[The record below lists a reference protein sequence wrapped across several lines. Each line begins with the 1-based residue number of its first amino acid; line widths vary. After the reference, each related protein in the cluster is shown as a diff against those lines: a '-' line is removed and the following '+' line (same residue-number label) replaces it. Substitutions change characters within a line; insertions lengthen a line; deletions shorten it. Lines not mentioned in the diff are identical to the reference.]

1 MAYKT
6 CPDCGSRV
14 YKLGCVNCDEE
25 NYIAEQE
32 YLTQLQYP
40 DPPRKTLAEVWAEEE
55 DERHDAEIGR

>member
-14 YKLGCVNCDEE
+14 FNRGCVNCDKD

-32 YLTQLQYP
+32 YFNHLPEIYDNIEADIELP
-40 DPPRKTLAEVWAEEE
+40 KAETVK
-55 DERHDAEIGR
+55 GRMVE